1 MSKLPMTEADLQA
14 CVDGQLP
21 EARRAEVEVYLAAR
35 PEEAERIAAYRRQN
49 EELRA
54 LFDPVV
60 NEPIPAR
67 LSSQPR
73 HRSLSLQRYA
83 AVAAFAFISGSV
95 GWMLRSAVEPSAVN
109 VVQTPGA
116 PQPYLAQTDIAS
128 LPHQAAIAHVVYSPD
143 VRHPVE
149 IGADQEDQLVTWLS
163 KRLGA
168 QLKPPKLGPLG
179 FELIGGRLLPGNEGP
194 VAQFMYHD
202 ASGQRLTLYVTT
214 EHKSQQNTAFRFSQ
228 EGPVNVFYWVDGQF
242 GYAISA
248 GIDKGKLVQVAQ
260 AVYDQINPK

>member
-1 MSKLPMTEADLQA
+1 MNKLPMTEADLQA
-14 CVDGQLP
+14 YVDGQLP
-21 EARRAEVEVYLAAR
+21 EARRTEVEAYLAAR
-35 PEEAERIAAYRRQN
+35 PEEAARIAAYRRQS

-60 NEPIPAR
+60 DESIPER
-67 LSSQPR
+67 LSSPPR
-73 HRSLSLQRYA
+73 RRTLSLQRYA
-83 AVAAFAFISGSV
+83 AVAAFAFISGSA
-95 GWMLRSAVEPSAVN
+95 GWTLRSAFEPPTTN
-109 VVQTPGA
+109 VAQVSGA
-116 PQPYLAQTDIAS
+116 PQPYLAQADTTS

-168 QLKPPKLGPLG
+168 QLKPPKLGALG
-179 FELIGGRLLPGNEGP
+179 YELIGGRLLPGNQGP

-214 EHKSQQNTAFRFSQ
+214 EHSANQTTAFRFAQ
-228 EGPVNVFYWVDGQF
+228 EGPVNVFYWIDGKF

-248 GIDKGKLVQVAQ
+248 GIDKGQLAQVAQ

>member
-1 MSKLPMTEADLQA
+1 MSKLSMTEADLQA
-14 CVDGQLP
+14 YVDGQLP
-21 EARRAEVEVYLAAR
+21 EARRIEVESYLAAR
-35 PEEAERIAAYRRQN
+35 PDEAARIAAYRRQN

-60 NEPIPAR
+60 DEPIPGR
-67 LSSQPR
+67 LSSPPR
-73 HRSLSLQRYA
+73 RRTLSLQRYA
-83 AVAAFAFISGSV
+83 AVATFAFISGSV
-95 GWMLRSAVEPSAVN
+95 GWMLRSSIGPSTTSVAQVSG
-109 VVQTPGA
+109 TL
-116 PQPYLAQTDIAS
+116 QPYLAQSDTAS

-168 QLKPPKLGPLG
+168 QLKPPKLGSLG
-179 FELIGGRLLPGNEGP
+179 YELIGGRLLPGNEGP

-202 ASGQRLTLYVTT
+202 SSGQRLTLYVTT
-214 EHKSQQNTAFRFSQ
+214 EHKTKQTTAFRFAQ
-228 EGPVNVFYWVDGQF
+228 EGPVNVFYWIDGQF

-248 GIDKGKLVQVAQ
+248 GIDKGELGRVAQ

>member
-1 MSKLPMTEADLQA
+1 MTKLPMTEADLQA
-14 CVDGQLP
+14 YIDGRLP
-21 EARRAEVEVYLAAR
+21 EARRAEVEDYLVNRPDEAA
-35 PEEAERIAAYRRQN
+35 RIAAYRRQN
-49 EELRA
+49 EGLRA

-60 NEPIPAR
+60 DEPVPAR
-67 LSSQPR
+67 LSAQPPR
-73 HRSLSLQRYA
+73 RALPLQRYA
-83 AVAAFAFISGSV
+83 AVAAFAFISGSA
-95 GWMLRSAVEPSAVN
+95 GWMLRSAVEPAAIEVAR
-109 VVQTPGA
+109 TPAA
-116 PQPYLAQTDIAS
+116 PPASIAQNDSAS

-149 IGADQEDQLVTWLS
+149 IGADQEEQLVTWLS

-168 QLKPPKLGPLG
+168 PLKPPKLGTLG
-179 FELIGGRLLPGNEGP
+179 YELIGGRLLPGNEGP

-214 EHKSQQNTAFRFSQ
+214 EHKSDQTTAFRFAE
-228 EGPVNVFYWVDGQF
+228 EGPVNVFYWIDGKF

-248 GIDKGKLVQVAQ
+248 GIDKGELGRVAQ